1 MKRPIFLTVT
11 LVLCITISAQDY
23 RNVSWGDSKAVVE
36 ASESNVD
43 WEEYTDGIY
52 EVMMFE
58 TSIVGLE
65 TYVGFIFVGNK
76 LVRTVYLFNESHL
89 LNKNLYI
96 DEFDR
101 VDELL
106 QTKYGEGD
114 KEEIWKN
121 TAFKHNESDHGNAIG
136 YGHYEIYVRWEIPGK
151 TTISHSLTAGDADIE
166 HAVRYSSIELE
177 DFVMEAEAE
186 VF

>member
-1 MKRPIFLTVT
+1 MKRLLFIATSLIF
-11 LVLCITISAQDY
+11 CYSISAQDF
-23 RNVSWGDSKAVVE
+23 RKVSWGDNMTTVK
-36 ASESNVD
+36 ASESGVD
-43 WEEYTDGIY
+43 WEEYTDDIY
-52 EVMMFE
+52 EIMMFE
-58 TSIVGLE
+58 TTVIGLQ
-65 TYVGFIFVGNK
+65 TYVGFIFVDNK

-101 VDELL
+101 IDELL

-121 TAFKHNESDHGNAIG
+121 TAFKYDESDHGDAIS
-136 YGHYEIYVRWEIPGK
+136 YGHYEIYIRWEIQGK
-151 TTISHSLTAGDADIE
+151 TTISHSLKAGDTDIE

-177 DFVMEAEAE
+177 DYVKKAEAE

>member
-11 LVLCITISAQDY
+11 LVLCITISAQDF
-23 RNVSWGDSKAVVE
+23 RNVSWGDSKVAVE
-36 ASESNVD
+36 ASESGVE
-43 WEEYTDGIY
+43 WGEYSDNMY
-52 EVMMFE
+52 EVLGFE

-65 TYVGFIFVGNK
+65 TYVVFIFVDNK
-76 LVRTVYLFNESHL
+76 LVRTKYFFNETHF
-89 LNKNLYI
+89 NKNLYI
-96 DEFDR
+96 SEFDR

-121 TAFKHNESDHGNAIG
+121 TAFKHDESDHGDAIG
-136 YGHYEIYVRWEIPGK
+136 YGHYEIYVRWEIQGK
-151 TTISHSLTAGDADIE
+151 TTISHSLTAGDINIE
-166 HAVRYSSIELE
+166 HEVQYSSIELE
-177 DFVMEAEAE
+177 EFVEEAEME